1 MINTNTM
8 KIYTLQ
14 VTGENT
20 SNYAFT
26 SKAKAEAKRR
36 ELEQENEGDGNYH
49 VGDVFVHD
57 WPTTSKGLIKA
68 FEAGC
73 I

>member
-1 MINTNTM
+1 M
-8 KIYTLQ
+8 KIYAVQ
-14 VTGENT
+14 VTGDDNA
-20 SNYAFT
+20 NYAFT
-26 SKAKAEAKRR
+26 SKAKAEAKKR
-36 ELEQENEGDGNYH
+36 ELEKENEGDGNFH
-49 VGDVFVHD
+49 VGDVFVFD